1 MMDIVAAENVLQWGD
16 GNGQQTYLFEYP
28 IRRYLELSDSTGIVV
43 VLESPQKWEKNH
55 AVIIDTD
62 GKIRKEIIIP
72 SEIGT
77 YNFSYEYI
85 SYMMS
90 TMKTVIL
97 RLFLLLVEGLTT
109 LPVCLMKRVNL
120 SEVILQNDSHWSKEL

>member
-77 YNFSYEYI
+77 YNFSYEYYFI
-85 SYMMS
+85 YDVYYEDSYLAF
-90 TMKTVIL
+90 I
-97 RLFLLLVEGLTT
+97 LTT
-109 LPVCLMKRVNL
+109 CRGAYDIACLFNEKGEFIR
-120 SEVILQNDSHWSKEL
+120 SHLTK

>member
-1 MMDIVAAENVLQWGD
+1 MVIVAAENVLQWGD
-16 GNGQQTYLFEYP
+16 GNGQQTYLFKYP

-77 YNFSYEYI
+77 YNFSYEYYFI
-85 SYMMS
+85 YDVYYEDSYLAF
-90 TMKTVIL
+90 I
-97 RLFLLLVEGLTT
+97 LTT
-109 LPVCLMKRVNL
+109 CRGAYDIAYLFNEKGEFVRFHLTK
-120 SEVILQNDSHWSKEL
+120 

>member
-1 MMDIVAAENVLQWGD
+1 MMDIVAAENVLQWDD
-16 GNGQQTYLFEYP
+16 GNGQQTYLFKYS

-43 VLESPQKWEKNH
+43 VLESPQKWEKNR

-77 YNFSYEYI
+77 YDFSYEYYFI
-85 SYMMS
+85 YDVYYEGSYLAF
-90 TMKTVIL
+90 I
-97 RLFLLLVEGLTT
+97 LTT
-109 LPVCLMKRVNL
+109 CRGVYDIACLFNEEGEFIRFHLTK
-120 SEVILQNDSHWSKEL
+120 